1 MIPEVS
7 IITCNFNHAKYLE
20 RCIRSV
26 KNQINIDS
34 NEIEHIIVDDAST
47 DESRYILE
55 KYDEL
60 KVVYNEN
67 NLGLPS
73 SLNKA
78 LRLAKGRFIVR
89 LDSDDY
95 LARTF
100 VYIHKMF
107 LQYNTHFDAVCSDY
121 FLVSDG
127 EENFDRRFAI
137 NDFIACG
144 IFYRKEVLFD
154 LGLYNEEFKFR
165 EGHELNERFEK
176 NGYLKGFSGFPLY
189 KYRMHD
195 NNRSNSHEISEYDK
209 KLKRNI
215 K

>member
-1 MIPEVS
+1 
-7 IITCNFNHAKYLE
+7 
-20 RCIRSV
+20 
-26 KNQINIDS
+26 
-34 NEIEHIIVDDAST
+34 
-47 DESRYILE
+47 
-55 KYDEL
+55 
-60 KVVYNEN
+60 
-67 NLGLPS
+67 
-73 SLNKA
+73 
-78 LRLAKGRFIVR
+78 
-89 LDSDDY
+89 
-95 LARTF
+95 
-100 VYIHKMF
+100 MF

-209 KLKRNI
+209 KLNQYEDDDITHTIENI
-215 K
+215 QDMIEKEYGENATLAEIKEDSEYHYNLLIASTYLRTKHNY